1 MKKEV
6 ITVPKDKSIFDVLA
20 EMGESTAKAW
30 IFIHNNVWNAM
41 DENQKKRLCVEPRGL
56 NAIWLPVILA
66 GDLDIAF
73 SSWTRDPENIY
84 FLKMEE

>member
-1 MKKEV
+1 
-6 ITVPKDKSIFDVLA
+6 
-20 EMGESTAKAW
+20 
-30 IFIHNNVWNAM
+30 M